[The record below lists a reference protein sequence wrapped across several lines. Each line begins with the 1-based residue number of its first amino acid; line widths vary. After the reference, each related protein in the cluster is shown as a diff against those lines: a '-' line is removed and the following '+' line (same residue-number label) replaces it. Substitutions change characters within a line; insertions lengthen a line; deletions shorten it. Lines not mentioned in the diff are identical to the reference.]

1 MRRYF
6 ADFRRIKELGV
17 NDRRRISSFGIDVSV
32 FSDCYILPGF
42 TDVHVHLREPGF
54 LYKETMET
62 GTAAA
67 AAGGFTDIFAMP
79 NLDPCP
85 DSMKNLEAE
94 LKAIRRGAMVRVYPY
109 GAITRGEQGS
119 EISRM
124 EEISDNVIAFTDDG
138 KGVDSDDMMA
148 EAMER
153 AARLGKMIVAHCED
167 KGYPADSSES
177 EYKQLERDI
186 RLVRM
191 TGCSYHICHISTKE
205 SVALVREAKA
215 EGLDITCETAPHYL
229 TISKDEI
236 TDHGRFKMNP
246 PIKSS
251 EDRSALIAGLQD
263 GTIDMIATDHAPHS
277 REEKGRGFRDSAFGI
292 VGMET
297 AFPVLYTNLVLKGV
311 ISGERLVELLH
322 DAPRE
327 RFGLKKTSPDEM
339 LTSEQPTFAIWDLD
353 EEYII
358 DPEKFLSK
366 GRSTPFEGWKV
377 RGRCMATVMDGKLI
391 QEYKDERHQIH
402 YNK

>member
-1 MRRYF
+1 
-6 ADFRRIKELGV
+6 
-17 NDRRRISSFGIDVSV
+17 
-32 FSDCYILPGF
+32 
-42 TDVHVHLREPGF
+42 
-54 LYKETMET
+54 
-62 GTAAA
+62 
-67 AAGGFTDIFAMP
+67 
-79 NLDPCP
+79 
-85 DSMKNLEAE
+85 
-94 LKAIRRGAMVRVYPY
+94 
-109 GAITRGEQGS
+109 
-119 EISRM
+119 
-124 EEISDNVIAFTDDG
+124 
-138 KGVDSDDMMA
+138 
-148 EAMER
+148 
-153 AARLGKMIVAHCED
+153 
-167 KGYPADSSES
+167 
-177 EYKQLERDI
+177 
-186 RLVRM
+186 M

-263 GTIDMIATDHAPHS
+263 GTIGYDSHRPCAS
-277 REEKGRGFRDSAFGI
+277 RREEKGRGFRDSAFGI